1 MCQGV
6 IDCTH
11 IKIANPGG
19 DNGEVFRNRKGF
31 FSLNVQ
37 VVSGPS
43 REILDIRHPGSNHD
57 NVIFDRSSLRI
68 RIETGNVPGLLLGN
82 NGYACK
88 NYLLTPVLQPENDQ
102 ETRYNRAHIRTRN
115 IVERLFG
122 IWKKRFPCLHRG
134 LQTKLDTSVA
144 IICAT
149 ATLYNIGLRENEDF
163 EDDIVDVDEPIGV
176 RNNPDAHRRLDF
188 RRHFIQQHFR
198 NQ

>member
-1 MCQGV
+1 M
-6 IDCTH
+6 
-11 IKIANPGG
+11 
-19 DNGEVFRNRKGF
+19 
-31 FSLNVQ
+31 
-37 VVSGPS
+37 
-43 REILDIRHPGSNHD
+43 
-57 NVIFDRSSLRI
+57 
-68 RIETGNVPGLLLGN
+68 ETGNVPGLLLGD

-144 IICAT
+144 II
-149 ATLYNIGLRENEDF
+149 YM
-163 EDDIVDVDEPIGV
+163 DEPIGV
-176 RNNPDAHRRLDF
+176 RNIPDAQRGLDF
-188 RRHFIQQHFR
+188 RRHFIEQHFG